1 MVPWTPWGALDT
13 VTSSLRL
20 WRHACGRSRCDR
32 EAAATRAIIHADVNW
47 LWYGGRHHLRAN
59 NYIGRHTCRGLVH
72 FRTSVTLVRK
82 WTTSYIQTR
91 QAVCRRGLANVMWG
105 VVHFRTSVTLTVT
118 LTLHRVTEVQKWT
131 SHRNVI
137 HLVRKWQKCISL
149 SEIVTLFNVRKR
161 GIVIT
166 QKRRCFRPRWP
177 WRWL

>member
-72 FRTSVTLVRK
+72 FRTSVTLYRMYRIYTNVNK
-82 WTTSYIQTR
+82 PFDLLESISSCLSTR
-91 QAVCRRGLANVMWG
+91 AHHSAIWKSTVHSLNTGVDRGSLWA
-105 VVHFRTSVTLTVT
+105 
-118 LTLHRVTEVQKWT
+118 
-131 SHRNVI
+131 
-137 HLVRKWQKCISL
+137 CISA
-149 SEIVTLFNVRKR
+149 VTAGDAG
-161 GIVIT
+161 GI
-166 QKRRCFRPRWP
+166 CSRPT
-177 WRWL
+177 